1 MKPPPPTR
9 REVVADTLH
18 GVTVADPYRW
28 LEDGDDPEVQQWVAD
43 QNRYTRQALDARPD
57 RDAWHERLVALMG
70 LPVVMSAVV
79 RGDRVFTAER
89 LAGADQ
95 YVLAL
100 RSLDAIASQDS
111 SPAVLFDPALGAAD
125 AAVAIDWFEPSPDG
139 TMVALGVSEGGTE
152 NSTLQVLV
160 VGPDAGV
167 TVLDDRIP
175 NTRACSVAWEPDGSG
190 FLYTRYPEG
199 DEYHRTVFAHRLGDD
214 PAGDPVVWAEHVT
227 AETWP
232 SVDLSPDGR
241 WVLVH
246 AMVGW
251 SRHDVHVLDRRAPD
265 AGWRDVIAGVEV
277 MSTFSFDAAG
287 TGLIGT
293 TTLDAPKGRV
303 VALPLDGAT
312 DPADWTTIVPERDRV
327 LGALTVAGDELL
339 VVATSNAVDSV
350 ERWSPDGT
358 LLGAIGDP
366 SGIGVASVVSMS
378 ADRTTGRGVI
388 VTVGFDAPFR
398 LWPFSPSSVPESG
411 RHDGKTA
418 GIPPLA
424 VSQVTFPSLDGTTIG
439 MFLIHRADVEP
450 GLDTPT
456 ILNGYGGF
464 AIAETPVWSPTIA
477 AWCEQGGLYA
487 IAGLR
492 GGIEHGEEWHDAGRR
507 ANKQN
512 VFDDFH
518 AAADWL
524 VATGRTSRERLAIDG
539 RSNGGLLVGAALTQR
554 PDLCAAV
561 SCGVPLL
568 DMIRFPQ
575 FLIARLWTD
584 EYGDPD
590 IADEFAW
597 LHAYSPYHHV
607 VEGTAYPATFL
618 WTAEGDTRV
627 DPLHA
632 RKMAA
637 LLQEASGSIGDR
649 PVLLHQEGRAGH
661 GVGKPVS
668 KKADEQAD
676 VMAFFTWQLGI
687 S

>member
-1 MKPPPPTR
+1 M
-9 REVVADTLH
+9 ADTLH
-18 GVTVADPYRW
+18 GVSVADPYRW
-28 LEDGDDPEVQQWVAD
+28 LEDGDDPEVQQWVAE

-70 LPVVMSAVV
+70 LPVVLSAVV
-79 RGDRVFTAER
+79 RGDRVFTSER
-89 LAGADQ
+89 PAGNDQ

-100 RSLDAIASQDS
+100 RSLDAIES
-111 SPAVLFDPALGAAD
+111 SPTILFDPALGAAD

-139 TMVALGVSEGGTE
+139 TMVAVGVSEGGTE
-152 NSTLQVLV
+152 NSTLRVLV
-160 VGPDAGV
+160 VGPDGAV
-167 TVLDDRIP
+167 TELDDRIP

-199 DEYHRTVFAHRLGDD
+199 DEYHRTVFAHRLGAD
-214 PAGDPVVWAEHVT
+214 PADDPVVWAEHVT

-251 SRHDVHVLDRRAPD
+251 SRHDVHVLDRLSPAT
-265 AGWRDVIAGVEV
+265 GWRDVIAGVEV
-277 MSTFSFDAAG
+277 MSTFVFDAAG
-287 TGLIGT
+287 KGLIGT

-303 VALPLDGAT
+303 VAVPVD
-312 DPADWTTIVPERDRV
+312 DRREPVDWTTVVPERDVV
-327 LGALTVAGDELL
+327 LGGLSVAGDEILL
-339 VVATSNAVDSV
+339 VATTNAVDAV
-350 ERWSPDGT
+350 ERWTPDGSF
-358 LLGAIGDP
+358 LGSIGGP
-366 SGIGVASVVSMS
+366 SGLGVASVASMS
-378 ADRTTGRGVI
+378 ADRSTGRSVV
-388 VTVGFDAPFR
+388 VTVGFDAPCR
-398 LWPFSPSSVPESG
+398 LWVGSASDSE
-411 RHDGKTA
+411 RNHAQTA
-418 GIPPLA
+418 GDEAIPPLA
-424 VSQVTFPSLDGTTIG
+424 VSQVTYPSLDGTEIG
-439 MFLIHRADVEP
+439 MFLIHRADVRP
-450 GLDTPT
+450 GPDTPT

-477 AWCEQGGLYA
+477 AWCAQGGLYA

-492 GGIEHGEEWHDAGRR
+492 GGIEHGEDWHDAGRR

-524 VATGRTSRERLAIDG
+524 VTTGRTSRRRLAIDG

-590 IADEFAW
+590 VAEEFAW

-607 VEGTAYPATFL
+607 LDGTDYPATFL

-637 LLQEASGSIGDR
+637 LLQASSGSIDER
-649 PVLLHQEGRAGH
+649 PILLHQESRAGH

-676 VMAFFTWQLGI
+676 VLAFFTWQLGVVDGV